1 MSFWCAR
8 RLASALKKRVGIEV
22 LMQFERVARARRV
35 KSRAGCACHSAL
47 KRGERMS
54 RLITATVLLVFVFAG
69 LTAAQDRKTFTVG
82 TATAAR
88 GQKATGTIE
97 VPAGSDAALSIP
109 VAVFH
114 GAKPGPVLAIVAGSH
129 GTEYTSIIALEKL
142 ITTLNP
148 AEISGTVIIVPLIN
162 IQSFE
167 QKVPHLNP
175 IDKKSMNRWYP
186 GKMDGTQTDRA
197 SFLITKQVV
206 EQCDHLIDLH
216 GGDLDESLR
225 PYSYWSKTGN
235 EKQDQISREMVLA
248 FGLDHIIISTDRPKD
263 PQASRYLE
271 NTATTRGKPSIT
283 AEAGYAGTVETDDL
297 NALIN
302 GCLNVMRYLKMLR
315 GAPAVIEH
323 PVWIEKVVT
332 IASEQTGMF
341 YPLVKRGTYVEQGM
355 NVGYVTDYVGKVIFE
370 ARAPVAGVVLYVC
383 AVPSMT
389 KGATIAN
396 VGVVAR

>member
-1 MSFWCAR
+1 
-8 RLASALKKRVGIEV
+8 
-22 LMQFERVARARRV
+22 
-35 KSRAGCACHSAL
+35 
-47 KRGERMS
+47 MS
-54 RLITATVLLVFVFAG
+54 RLVLVASLLVCG
-69 LTAAQDRKTFTVG
+69 LCYATAAQDRPNFTVG

-97 VPAGSDAALSIP
+97 VPAGVDAALSVP

-175 IDKKSMNRWYP
+175 VDKKSMNRWYP
-186 GKMDGTQTDRA
+186 GKLDGTQTDRA
-197 SFLITKQVV
+197 SYLITKQVV

-225 PYSYWSKTGN
+225 PYSYWTKTGN
-235 EKQDQISREMVLA
+235 EKQDQMSKEMVLA
-248 FGLDHIIISTDRPKD
+248 FGLDHIIISADRPKD

-271 NTATTRGKPSIT
+271 TTASTRGKPSIT
-283 AEAGYAGTVETDDL
+283 AEAGHAGTVETDDL

-302 GCLNVMRYLKMLR
+302 GR
-315 GAPAVIEH
+315 
-323 PVWIEKVVT
+323 
-332 IASEQTGMF
+332 SEE
-341 YPLVKRGTYVEQGM
+341 RR
-355 NVGYVTDYVGKVIFE
+355 VGKE
-370 ARAPVAGVVLYVC
+370 CR
-383 AVPSMT
+383 S
-389 KGATIAN
+389 
-396 VGVVAR
+396 

>member
-1 MSFWCAR
+1 
-8 RLASALKKRVGIEV
+8 
-22 LMQFERVARARRV
+22 
-35 KSRAGCACHSAL
+35 
-47 KRGERMS
+47 MS
-54 RLITATVLLVFVFAG
+54 RSITAAILVSVLFSLA
-69 LTAAQDRKTFTVG
+69 AAQDRATFTVG

-88 GQKATGTIE
+88 GQKAIGTIE
-97 VPAGSDAALSIP
+97 VPAGVDAALSIP
-109 VAVFH
+109 VAVFY

-148 AEISGTVIIVPLIN
+148 AEMSGTVIVVPLIN

-175 IDKKSMNRWYP
+175 VDKKSMNRWYP

-197 SFLITKQVV
+197 SYLVTKQVV

-216 GGDLDESLR
+216 GGDIDESLR
-225 PYSYWSKTGN
+225 PYSYWTKTGN
-235 EKQDQISREMVLA
+235 EKQDQMSKEMVLA
-248 FGLDHIIISTDRPKD
+248 FGLDHIIISADRPKD

-271 NTATTRGKPSIT
+271 NTASTRGKPSIT

-302 GCLNVMRYLKMLR
+302 GCLNVMRYLKMLP
-315 GAPAVIEH
+315 GAPTVVEH

-332 IASEQTGMF
+332 LASEQTGIF
-341 YPLVKRGTYVEQGM
+341 YPAVKRGSYVEQGM
-355 NVGYVTDYVGKVIFE
+355 KIGYVTDYLGKVTFE
-370 ARAPVAGVVLYVC
+370 AHAPVAGIVLYLC

-396 VGVVAR
+396 IGVVAK